1 MGRLPTDRT
10 TIRAAGF
17 RQDILPP
24 ATQAVASGTPKGA
37 PCPAGGGVRPHVS
50 IKGWAAGFAAC
61 VLINRWTHAPG
72 VSDVQWLHYAL
83 IGAGVV
89 LTLLWFN

>member
-1 MGRLPTDRT
+1 MGTLTLLLAVGG
-10 TIRAAGF
+10 IAFALGELLLSAFGAG
-17 RQDILPP
+17 
-24 ATQAVASGTPKGA
+24 
-37 PCPAGGGVRPHVS
+37 RPHVS

-72 VSDVQWLHYAL
+72 VTDVQWLHYML

-89 LTLLWFN
+89 LTLLWLNEPDRFSSRRG